1 MKLLNLLQCQK
12 ISKNNLSILPFCDI
26 LKIQRGKS
34 LTRFLGVCIQNLIE
48 CIKYIFSGNLK
59 FKDVILQAA
68 YISYDSLLISL
79 VIAFIAAAVIAIQV
93 SKEFLMTG
101 AEAYI
106 GGTIA
111 IVMIREIA
119 PGFVALAIG
128 ARAGTAISAE
138 IANMQVTSQVD
149 AIKTLKVNPIG
160 YYFSPRI
167 VGAMIT
173 VPMVVL
179 LAEFIGILGGLLV
192 AKATILLHPARYITS
207 ALAWTTTKDIY
218 ISLLKACIFGGLIA
232 LVCASKGYETKGG
245 AKEVGLSTTQ
255 AAILSTIFM
264 LVADFLIN
272 LLFYIA

>member
-1 MKLLNLLQCQK
+1 M
-12 ISKNNLSILPFCDI
+12 I
-26 LKIQRGKS
+26 
-34 LTRFLGVCIQNLIE
+34 RFLGVCIQNLIE
-48 CIKYIFSGNLK
+48 CIKYLCGGNLK
-59 FKDVILQAA
+59 FRSVVSQAA
-68 YISYDSLLISL
+68 SISYDSLPISL
-79 VIAFIAAAVIAIQV
+79 IVVFIAAAVIAIQV

-128 ARAGTAISAE
+128 ARSGTAISAE

-149 AIKTLKVNPIG
+149 AIKTLKISPVG
-160 YYFSPRI
+160 YYFTPRI
-167 VGAMIT
+167 VAAAIT

-179 LAEFIGILGGLLV
+179 IAEFIGILGGMFV
-192 AKATILLHPARYITS
+192 AQHTIELHPARYWHS
-207 ALAWTTTKDIY
+207 VWAWMATKDIY
-218 ISLLKACIFGGLIA
+218 ISLLKASIFGALIA
-232 LVCASKGYETKGG
+232 LVCASKGYETSGG

-272 LLFYIA
+272 LVFYIA